1 MTAVANFS
9 LFIIHF
15 YPFFVL
21 LHTKPTTMRRIIS
34 IIAFLLVTLST
45 QAVLKEKD
53 LSQTLQILRTELSDY
68 HRELM
73 ERLEMNQ
80 QQSAMVREQLIVT
93 MKRSNQN
100 ALMLY
105 SQKQDYVFDLTYA
118 CHEATEQYHEFQHQ
132 QLPFKSFMYKA
143 ESEIARYD
151 SLIVNLKSMP
161 DRVLDDQ
168 TRIDRNICL
177 TLASSIR
184 NALEDNRETMEEYI
198 RIYDMTEERLSHL
211 NDYAQQRYNEI
222 QTSIFKNGGSS
233 YFTIIGTFP
242 KYWNAMKETVKKKY
256 QPNAGSQW
264 DSRWIFGLL
273 ISIILYAVI
282 ASLLNFAAIRY
293 VVPRR
298 LRTEEFMKKRACI
311 TMATTTVT
319 FAIILGIA
327 LAVTR
332 QNFIIM
338 ASNLLVSYAW
348 LLGVILISLLLRVKG
363 DQIKSAFH
371 IYTPLIAVGF
381 LVIAFRIILIPTELV
396 NILFPP
402 ILLACALWQWN
413 VIGRHNQNIPRSDIF
428 FTYISLVVFI
438 ASVISSWAGYTL
450 LAVQVLIW
458 WIMQL
463 TCILTITCI
472 SQYLK
477 LYGLKRRFDE
487 KPVTKTWFYD
497 LMYQVVLPSLSVG
510 SVMLSVWWA
519 ADVFNLSD
527 LCWRAY
533 KYLFINQ
540 ENFQVSIIKLST
552 VICLWFL
559 FSYISKT
566 MLRLLRL
573 HYTTKDPDSAESRTV
588 MAKNVIQI
596 IIWGSWL
603 LMSLSILHISVS
615 WLLAI
620 TGGLSTGIG
629 FASKNIIEN
638 IFYGASL
645 MTGRIKVGDWI
656 EVNNTMGKVVSISYT
671 STVVESLFGEV
682 ITFQNSQLFTNNYK
696 NLTRNHGYVL
706 AVIPYGVAYGSNLQ
720 QVIQLADSAVN
731 QLDHPWIDKDK
742 QAKSVVG
749 ELADSGINLKMFV
762 WAEAPKKSYVISDV
776 LKCIYD
782 TLNAHN
788 IEIPFPQQDVHIK

>member
-1 MTAVANFS
+1 MKRFS
-9 LFIIHF
+9 AILA
-15 YPFFVL
+15 L
-21 LHTKPTTMRRIIS
+21 
-34 IIAFLLVTLST
+34 LLVTLSM

-53 LSQTLQILRTELSDY
+53 LSQTLQILRTELSNY
-68 HRELM
+68 HNELL
-73 ERLEMNQ
+73 ERLEQDQ
-80 QQSAMVREQLIVT
+80 QQSEVVRDQLIST
-93 MKRSNQN
+93 MQRSNQN
-100 ALMLY
+100 SLMLY

-118 CHEATEQYHEFQHQ
+118 CHEATEQYQQFRRQ
-132 QLPFKSFMYKA
+132 QLPFKTFMNKA

-151 SLIVNLKSMP
+151 SLIVSLKVMP
-161 DRVLDDQ
+161 QNMLDEQ

-177 TLASSIR
+177 TLATSIR
-184 NALEDNRETMEEYI
+184 NMLEENRATMADYV
-198 RIYDMTEERLSHL
+198 RIYDITEQRLSNL
-211 NDYAQQRYNEI
+211 NNYAHNRYNDI
-222 QTSIFKNGGSS
+222 QTSIFRNGGET
-233 YFTIIGTFP
+233 YFHILKHFGRNWGT
-242 KYWNAMKETVKKKY
+242 MKETVMKKY
-256 QPNAGSQW
+256 QPNADSQW

-293 VVPRR
+293 VVPHRM
-298 LRTEEFMKKRACI
+298 RTEGFMKKRACI

-319 FAIILGIA
+319 FAIILGVA
-327 LAVTR
+327 LAVTE

-348 LLGVILISLLLRVKG
+348 LLGVILISLLLRVSG
-363 DQIKSAFH
+363 NQIKSAFRV
-371 IYTPLIAVGF
+371 YTPLIIVGF
-381 LVIAFRIILIPTELV
+381 LVIAFRIILIPNELV
-396 NILFPP
+396 NLLFPP
-402 ILLACALWQWN
+402 ILLVCALWQWN
-413 VIGRHNQNIPRSDIF
+413 VIGRHRNNIPRSDMF
-428 FTYISLVVFI
+428 FTYLSLLVFVV
-438 ASVISSWAGYTL
+438 SVVCSWVGYTL

-477 LYGLKRRFDE
+477 LYGIRHHFDE
-487 KPVTKTWFYD
+487 RPVTKTWLYD
-497 LMYQVVLPSLSVG
+497 LMCQVVLPSLSVG
-510 SVMLSVWWA
+510 SVMLSIWWA

-527 LCWRAY
+527 LCWRVFNNNY
-533 KYLFINQ
+533 INM
-540 ENFQVSIIKLST
+540 ENFQVSIVKLT
-552 VICLWFL
+552 MVICLWFI
-559 FSYISKT
+559 FSYLSKT
-566 MLRLLRL
+566 LLRLLRL
-573 HYTTKDPDSAESRTV
+573 HYLMKDPESADSRTV
-588 MAKNVIQI
+588 MSKNVIQI
-596 IIWGSWL
+596 AIWGTWL

-656 EVNNTMGKVVSISYT
+656 EVNGTMGKVVSISYT
-671 STVVESLFGEV
+671 STVIESLHGEV

-706 AVIPYGVAYGSNLQ
+706 AVVPYGVAYGSNLQ
-720 QVIQLADSAVN
+720 DVIRLVDGAVN
-731 QLDHPWIDKDK
+731 KLDHQWMDPSK
-742 QAKSVVG
+742 QVKSVVG

-762 WAEAPKKSYVISDV
+762 WADAPKKSYVVSDV

-782 TLNAHN
+782 TLNQN
-788 IEIPFPQQDVHIK
+788 GIEIPFPQQDVHLYPANVAKS

>member
-1 MTAVANFS
+1 
-9 LFIIHF
+9 
-15 YPFFVL
+15 
-21 LHTKPTTMRRIIS
+21 MRRIIS

-73 ERLEMNQ
+73 QRLEMNQ
-80 QQSAMVREQLIVT
+80 QQSALVREQLIAT

-105 SQKQDYVFDLTYA
+105 SQKQEYVFDLTYA

-132 QLPFKSFMYKA
+132 QLPFKSFLYKA

-161 DRVLDDQ
+161 DRVLDEQ

-184 NALEDNRETMEEYI
+184 NALEDNRVTMEEFI
-198 RIYDMTEERLSHL
+198 HIYDVTEDRLSHL

-233 YFTIIGTFP
+233 YFTIIGSFP
-242 KYWNAMKETVKKKY
+242 KYWHAMKETVKKKY
-256 QPNAGSQW
+256 QPNADSQW

-293 VVPRR
+293 VVPKRM
-298 LRTEEFMKKRACI
+298 RTEEFMKKRACI

-348 LLGVILISLLLRVKG
+348 LLGVILISLLLRVRG

-381 LVIAFRIILIPTELV
+381 LVIAFRIILIPNELV

-402 ILLACALWQWN
+402 ILLVCALWQWN
-413 VIGRHNQNIPRSDIF
+413 VIGRHNQNVPRSDIF
-428 FTYISLVVFI
+428 FTYISLIVFI
-438 ASVISSWAGYTL
+438 ASVISSWVGYTL

-477 LYGLKRRFDE
+477 LYGLKRRFDD

-559 FSYISKT
+559 FSYMSKT
-566 MLRLLRL
+566 MLRLLHL
-573 HYTTKDPDSAESRTV
+573 HYMTKDPDSAESRTV

-603 LMSLSILHISVS
+603 LISLSILHISVS

-731 QLDHPWIDKDK
+731 ELDHPWIDKDK

-749 ELADSGINLKMFV
+749 ELADSGVNLKMFV